1 MRFLFTWIVALV
13 FGGLLGCSG
22 MQTDEDRADK
32 EISKDLQIQ
41 GLIPHGM
48 RAFSVRVNDTI
59 SVSGSVQPGARV
71 DVNLTTNPHLSN
83 EQQTSTVLENV
94 AVIATSYRLERNS
107 AGKAQ
112 SVRSMVTLLL
122 SPDDA
127 ERLTLYSHE
136 GNLQLVLRN

>member
-13 FGGLLGCSG
+13 LGGLIGCSG

-32 EISKDLQIQ
+32 EISKDLQVQ
-41 GLIPHGM
+41 GLIPYGM
-48 RAFSVRVNDTI
+48 RAFSVRVNNTI
-59 SVSGSVQPGARV
+59 SVSGPLQPGARV

-83 EQQTSTVLENV
+83 KQQPSTVLENV
-94 AVIATSYRLERNS
+94 AVIATGYRLERNS
-107 AGKAQ
+107 AGKDQ

-127 ERLTLYSHE
+127 ETLTLSSQE
-136 GNLQLVLRN
+136 GHLRLVLRN